1 MFLRRGSPLLRAHD
15 GRARLNLPLAASIN
29 GKRHRPMP
37 VVSPLSHRRV
47 DLVPQVPGTIAA
59 VAPASLAMELGI
71 EPGDRV
77 LGVNGKPLVDALD
90 FQFYAQS
97 EKVVVDVDRNG
108 SILRYD
114 LELEGDEYWGI
125 TFEDPTFDG
134 VRVCENA
141 CPFCFIKQI
150 PKGMRRSLY
159 VMDDDFRYSMLYGS
173 FVTLTNLSEDDW
185 RRIEE
190 QHISPM
196 HVSVHA
202 TNPDLRVSLVGNP
215 KAGKIM
221 DDLRRLDR
229 AGIDVHAQLV
239 LVPGV
244 NDGAEMDRSL
254 RDLSTLERL
263 RSIAGV
269 PVGLSRHGQERQSKQ
284 MRLSRTCMRRLPGA
298 DHQAIRVRRYE
309 PDEASRVIDQAEAW
323 QERFQRER
331 GDTFFHLGDEF
342 YLMTGREVPAADH
355 YDGFP
360 QIEDGIGITRH
371 FLEMLDGYLRRARP
385 GILGGAVGTV
395 ACGTL
400 IAPTMAHAV
409 DAFNRHTGSAL
420 EVRAVE
426 NHYLGPEINVSGL
439 ISGVD
444 LVHALGEMPSSGP
457 VFVSR
462 KMISDRTGT
471 LLDDQRIEDVASQL
485 GRPVVPAESMSE
497 VAAWLRR
504 RRPSVLQV
512 A

>member
-1 MFLRRGSPLLRAHD
+1 
-15 GRARLNLPLAASIN
+15 
-29 GKRHRPMP
+29 MP
-37 VVSPLSHRRV
+37 VVSELSHRRV
-47 DLVPQVPGTIAA
+47 DLVPAAPGTVEA
-59 VAPASLAMELGI
+59 VSPGSLAMELGI
-71 EPGDRV
+71 EQGDQV
-77 LGVNGKPLVDALD
+77 IGVNGSPLVDALD
-90 FQFYAQS
+90 FQFQAQS
-97 EKVVVDVDRNG
+97 TEVVIDVDRRG
-108 SILRYD
+108 SLLRYE

-125 TFEDPTFDG
+125 TFADPTFDG

-185 RRIEE
+185 TRIEE

-202 TNPDLRVSLVGNP
+202 TNPDLRVALVGNP
-215 KAGKIM
+215 KAGKIL
-221 DDLRRLDR
+221 DDLQRLED
-229 AGIDVHAQLV
+229 AGIDFHAQLV

-244 NDGAEMDRSL
+244 NDGEEMDRSL
-254 RDLSTLERL
+254 EDLSRFTHL

-284 MRLSRTCMRRLPGA
+284 IRLSRTCMRRLPGA
-298 DHQAIRVRRYE
+298 EQERIHVRRYE
-309 PDEASRVIDQAEAW
+309 PDEAMQVIDQAHAW
-323 QERFQRER
+323 QDRFRRER

-342 YLMTGREVPAADH
+342 YLMTGSEVPDEDH

-371 FLEMLDGYLRRARP
+371 FLLGVDRYVQRARR
-385 GILGGAVGTV
+385 GILEGETGVV

-400 IAPTMAHAV
+400 VAETMRGAI
-409 DAFNRHTGSAL
+409 DRFNQATGAAL
-420 EVRAVE
+420 MVVPVE
-426 NHYLGPEINVSGL
+426 NQFLGSEINVSGL
-439 ISGVD
+439 LSGQD
-444 LVHALGEMPSSGP
+444 LVEALRNHPGEGP
-457 VFVSR
+457 IFVTR

-471 LLDDQRIEDVASQL
+471 LLDDQSIDDVSRQL
-485 GRPVVPAESMSE
+485 GRRLVSCDTMSD
-497 VAAWLRR
+497 VARYLRR
-504 RRPSVLQV
+504 HRQALVQV